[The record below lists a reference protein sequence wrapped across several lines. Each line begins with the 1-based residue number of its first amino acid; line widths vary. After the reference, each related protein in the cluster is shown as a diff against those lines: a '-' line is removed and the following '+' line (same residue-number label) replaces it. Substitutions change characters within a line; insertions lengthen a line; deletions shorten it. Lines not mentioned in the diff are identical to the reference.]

1 MTSKLAVRSPA
12 KLLALVAL
20 GCSLDACL
28 PADTRPPAGTLLVDV
43 TSDESLSPSR
53 TPFETEDGWSITF
66 ERFVLGIGNTGFNEE
81 QDSCNDYQGFGSQYG
96 RLLDL
101 AAQKTQRLSEMRFLG
116 TCSLSFEVAEPRP
129 SDVLGQG
136 VTDAELLAMRYPADD
151 AFTKGRGVALHATGN
166 ARQGDRVKRFDWAF
180 RQRLIFEDCRVE
192 DESGIELSAG
202 DDEKTIEIVVSG
214 AVLFQRAVDD
224 RRLSFDAFAA
234 ADDVYGDADGNVT
247 LEEMAEVAL
256 DADGPAAQGGSAGV
270 GGSTGGGTSAG
281 ESGTLAGLVYLELF
295 PQVARY
301 RGDGT
306 CEVRQTFHAEE
317 PGEGGPGDD

>member
-1 MTSKLAVRSPA
+1 MKLKLAVRSLGRKT
-12 KLLALVAL
+12 KLFALIAL

-28 PADTRPPAGTLLVDV
+28 PADTRPPPGRLLVDV
-43 TSDESLSPSR
+43 TSDASLSPSR
-53 TPFETEDGWSITF
+53 TPFETEDGWSISF
-66 ERFVLGIGNTGFNEE
+66 ERFLLGIGNTGFNEE
-81 QDSCNDYQGFGSQYG
+81 QESCNDYQGFGSQYG

-101 AAQKTQRLSEMRFLG
+101 AAQETQRLSEMRFLG
-116 TCSLSFEVAEPRP
+116 ICSLSFEVAEPRP

-151 AFTKGRGVALHATGN
+151 AFTKGRGVALRATGS
-166 ARQGDRVKRFDWAF
+166 ARQGDRVKHFDWAF
-180 RQRLIFEDCRVE
+180 RQRLIFEDCRF
-192 DESGIELSAG
+192 DDASGIELSAG
-202 DDEKTIEIVVSG
+202 GDEKTIEIVVSG

-224 RRLSFDAFAA
+224 TRLSFDAFAV

-256 DADGPAAQGGSAGV
+256 DADGSVAQGGNTGAA
-270 GGSTGGGTSAG
+270 GSTGAG
-281 ESGTLAGLVYLELF
+281 ESNTLAELVYLELF

-306 CEVRQTFHAEE
+306 CEIRQTFHAEE